1 MKCKRRCKFSLPTLL
16 LGSLFMYTFCSTLR
30 KKKTYILFSGE
41 QRCISSRLFTSSSD
55 CAKPFLV
62 NLFLLLTFRLQL
74 SLLHSAAG
82 FSQVS

>member
-1 MKCKRRCKFSLPTLL
+1 MQILTAYSTSGF
-16 LGSLFMYTFCSTLR
+16 TFYVHILQHLK

-62 NLFLLLTFRLQL
+62 NIFLLLTFRLQF